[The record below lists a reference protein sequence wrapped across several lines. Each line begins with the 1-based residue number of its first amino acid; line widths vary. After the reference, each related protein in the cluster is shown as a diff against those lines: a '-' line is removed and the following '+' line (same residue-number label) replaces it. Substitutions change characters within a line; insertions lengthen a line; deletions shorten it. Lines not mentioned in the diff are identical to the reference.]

1 MGKWTGLMIG
11 SLAGGIAR
19 YVFSDALHRAL
30 GADFPY
36 GTMAVNLT
44 GCFLIGV
51 FDALAEFKFLLSP
64 EARVTLM
71 TGFCGAY
78 TTLSTLILETNNLFK
93 EGDTR
98 YALANILGTVLGGF
112 LLLRAGMLVGE
123 WI

>member
-1 MGKWTGLMIG
+1 MGKWTGLIIG
-11 SLAGGIAR
+11 SLAGGVAR
-19 YVFSDALHRAL
+19 YTLSDTIHHAL

-44 GCFLIGV
+44 GCFLIGA
-51 FDALAEFKFLLSP
+51 FDALAEFRFLLSP
-64 EARVTLM
+64 EARVMLM

-98 YALANILGTVLGGF
+98 YALANLLGTVIGGF
-112 LLLRAGMLVGE
+112 ILLRAGMFVGE